1 MNIHKVALCESPM
14 AETISEDD
22 IAVVEDQIK
31 LEDNGGR
38 RISVDR
44 RSFSYSLHIP
54 ERRSSHND
62 RRKIENRR
70 KTSRIESK

>member
-1 MNIHKVALCESPM
+1 M

-22 IAVVEDQIK
+22 IAVAEDQIK

-54 ERRSSHND
+54 EKRSDDD
-62 RRKIENRR
+62 RRKVYNRR
-70 KTSRIESK
+70 KINRIKTK